1 MTKDVD
7 KLKYNDSCIKLFEF
21 IKMLYNGNV
30 PFKTVIEHFSDGNY
44 DGTSNTHVTLNKY
57 LNAMKIFGIKVKK
70 QKGMYSIL
78 TPLCDIDF
86 TAEDIRS
93 MSLLKKAENILTDNK
108 DKQNFEDFIRSVEL
122 RYNENS
128 KDMAKVIVSNRIF
141 NFDFTHSD
149 TTEQM
154 KLCEQYCQDKQK
166 LEVIYINNYGTER
179 NVICS
184 PLEVTFV
191 KKMLSLRA
199 LGNNG
204 SRIYEIP
211 FESIRSIRQLPAK
224 VTGSSIPTTVVYK
237 ISGRL
242 ALNYK
247 LRAWEK
253 LDSVEDDGSKIIVNK
268 EEDFDLLLR
277 RLMKY
282 GTSCELISPKFLRE
296 EMIELI
302 NKTLSKY

>member
-1 MTKDVD
+1 
-7 KLKYNDSCIKLFEF
+7 
-21 IKMLYNGNV
+21 MLYKGDV
-30 PFKTVIEHFSDGNY
+30 SFKEVIEHFSDGNY

-70 QKGMYSIL
+70 QKGMYKIL
-78 TPLCDIDF
+78 TPISKIVF
-86 TAEDIRS
+86 TSEDLI
-93 MSLLKKAENILTDNK
+93 SLDRLKYASGILSDDVT
-108 DKQNFEDFIRSVEL
+108 KQNFDDFLHSIEL
-122 RYNENS
+122 RYDETT
-128 KDMAKVIVSNRIF
+128 KDMVKVIGTNKY
-141 NFDFTHSD
+141 FDFEFAHSD
-149 TTEQM
+149 VKDQI
-154 KLCEQYCQDKQK
+154 KICEQYCNDKQK
-166 LEVIYINNYGTER
+166 LEIVYISNYGKER
-179 NVICS
+179 NIICS
-184 PLEVTFV
+184 PIEVTFI
-191 KKMLSLRA
+191 KKLISLRA

-224 VTGSSIPTTVVYK
+224 ASEQTIPMTVVYR

-247 LRAWEK
+247 LREWEK
-253 LDSVEDDGSKIIVNK
+253 LDKVEPDGSKIIVNK
-268 EEDFDLLLR
+268 EEDFDLLLK

-282 GTSCELISPKFLRE
+282 GTSCELLTPKFLRE